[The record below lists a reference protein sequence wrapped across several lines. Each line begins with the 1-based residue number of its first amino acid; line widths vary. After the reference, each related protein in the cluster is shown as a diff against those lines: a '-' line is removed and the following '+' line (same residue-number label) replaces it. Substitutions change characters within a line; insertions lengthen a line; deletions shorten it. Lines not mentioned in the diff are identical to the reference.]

1 MATINIEAEKK
12 AYQRFIDA
20 GMTPAGACGLIG
32 NLEAESDG
40 FYPNRVEYLCLRR
53 LKENGKTYT
62 DDSYTAAVDSGG
74 ISRAE
79 FLNPLPGKQYGY
91 GLAQWTSP
99 GRKGGLYDMVKAWGV
114 SISDMDAQL
123 EFLLKELNPHGR
135 NSSNHSGF

>member
-1 MATINIEAEKK
+1 MAINIEAEKK

-79 FLNPLPGKQYGY
+79 FLNPLP
-91 GLAQWTSP
+91 ASS
-99 GRKGGLYDMVKAWGV
+99 M
-114 SISDMDAQL
+114 DMDWRSGQAQAGKAACTIWL
-123 EFLLKELNPHGR
+123 RPGAYQFPTWMRSWNF
-135 NSSNHSGF
+135 S